1 MHSFNF
7 VLLYLRYMKEN
18 IEWIRNNKTNK
29 STAFSSEEK
38 KALKLEGLLPYRQT
52 TQDIQEQRVL
62 QNLERKPN
70 DIERYLYLSA
80 LQARNERLFYRVI
93 INSIEGL
100 LPIIYTPTVGEA
112 CKAFSH
118 VYTEAKGFYIT
129 PEDKGNINSILGNWP
144 EEDIKVIVVTD
155 GERILGLGDLGA
167 NGMGIPIGKLILYSA
182 CGGIDPSAC
191 LPVMIDVGTNNES
204 LRNDPLYLGLPTTR
218 IDGQEYLDLMDEF
231 MESVTLRFPGVLV
244 QFEDFLTPNAF
255 ALLNRYQF
263 KYRCFNDDIQGTAAV
278 ALAGLMCSTRI
289 TEIPLQENRFLFLGG
304 GSAATGIA
312 DLLVKGLMLNG
323 LTEEQAYNQIAMC
336 DINGLIVSERT
347 DLQAHNLPYAKNQAG
362 MSFLE
367 TIQQFKPT
375 ALIGATGAGGAF
387 TKEIIKSMAS
397 INNHPVIFALS
408 NPTSKAECTAEQA
421 YTWSQGKAI
430 FVSGSPFSNVTFEG
444 KTFDP
449 GQGNN
454 AYIFPGL
461 GLGVVAAKIE
471 HVNDEL
477 LITAA
482 RALAELVEVADLAKG
497 SLYPPISEIR
507 EVSVNIAK
515 AVMKNAIN
523 QGLTRIKESE
533 IDGLIQQEL
542 YDPTY

>member
-1 MHSFNF
+1 
-7 VLLYLRYMKEN
+7 
-18 IEWIRNNKTNK
+18 
-29 STAFSSEEK
+29 
-38 KALKLEGLLPYRQT
+38 
-52 TQDIQEQRVL
+52 
-62 QNLERKPN
+62 
-70 DIERYLYLSA
+70 
-80 LQARNERLFYRVI
+80 
-93 INSIEGL
+93 
-100 LPIIYTPTVGEA
+100 
-112 CKAFSH
+112 
-118 VYTEAKGFYIT
+118 
-129 PEDKGNINSILGNWP
+129 
-144 EEDIKVIVVTD
+144 
-155 GERILGLGDLGA
+155 
-167 NGMGIPIGKLILYSA
+167 
-182 CGGIDPSAC
+182 
-191 LPVMIDVGTNNES
+191 
-204 LRNDPLYLGLPTTR
+204 
-218 IDGQEYLDLMDEF
+218 MDEF
-231 MESVTLRFPGVLV
+231 MEAATQRFPGVLV

-255 ALLNRYQF
+255 ALLDRYQF
-263 KYRCFNDDIQGTAAV
+263 SYRCFNDDIQGTAAV

-312 DLLVKGLMLNG
+312 DLLVNGLMLNG

-347 DLQAHNLPYAKNQAG
+347 DLQAHNLPYAKNLTG

-387 TKEIIKSMAS
+387 TKEIIEAMAS
-397 INNHPVIFALS
+397 INNRPVIFALS

-421 YTWSQGKAI
+421 YTWSKGKSI
-430 FVSGSPFSNVTFEG
+430 FVSGSPFPNVTFEG

-461 GLGVVAAKIE
+461 GLGIVAAKIE

-482 RALAELVEVADLAKG
+482 QALAELVEVADLTNG

>member
-1 MHSFNF
+1 
-7 VLLYLRYMKEN
+7 MKQN

-38 KALKLEGLLPYRQT
+38 KALNLEGLLPYRQT
-52 TQDIQEQRVL
+52 TQELQEQRVL
-62 QNLERKPN
+62 QNIERKPN

-93 INSIEGL
+93 INNIERL

-129 PEDKGNINSILGNWP
+129 PEDKGNLYNILGNWP
-144 EEDIKVIVVTD
+144 EEEIKVIVVTD

-167 NGMGIPIGKLILYSA
+167 NGMGIPIGKLILYAA
-182 CGGIDPSAC
+182 CGGIHPSAC
-191 LPVMIDVGTNNES
+191 LPVMIDVGTNNET
-204 LRNDPLYLGLPTTR
+204 LRNDPLYLGLPTAR
-218 IDGQEYLDLMDEF
+218 IGGQEYLDIMDEF
-231 MESVTLRFPGVLV
+231 MEAATQRFPGVLV

-255 ALLNRYQF
+255 ALLDRYQF

-312 DLLVKGLMLNG
+312 DLLVKGLILNG
-323 LTEEQAYNQIAMC
+323 LAEEQAYEHIAMC
-336 DINGLIVSERT
+336 DIHGLIVSERT
-347 DLQAHNLPYAKNQAG
+347 DLQDHNLPYAKNLPV

-387 TKEIIKSMAS
+387 TKEIIEAMSS
-397 INNHPVIFALS
+397 INNRPVIFALS

-421 YTWSQGKAI
+421 YTWSKGKAI
-430 FVSGSPFSNVTFEG
+430 FVSGSPFPNVTFEG
-444 KTFDP
+444 TTFDP

-461 GLGVVAAKIE
+461 GLGVVAAQIE

-482 RALAELVEVADLAKG
+482 QALAQLVEGEDLDKG
-497 SLYPPISEIR
+497 SLYPPINEIR
-507 EVSVNIAK
+507 EVSVEIAK
-515 AVMKNAIN
+515 AVMKNAII
-523 QGLTRIKESE
+523 QGLTGIKENE
-533 IDGLIQQEL
+533 IEGLIKQEL